1 MLNDKKAVMDG
12 AKLQFVEEAERLESI
27 VQNRMLRYDL
37 MQRDLQRELDRQEKV
52 RLLKEKAEKD
62 RAAAEDR
69 RKREDAKN
77 KSGGGKSK
85 SAGKAKL
92 QLEARKK
99 AKKAKRAET

>member
-85 SAGKAKL
+85 SAGK
-92 QLEARKK
+92 RK
-99 AKKAKRAET
+99 ASTGGKKKGKKGKKS